1 MQQNKDFYRS
11 YIYAEFSNTILYLFN
26 TLLNTFNN
34 TSQSN
39 QPKDELMME
48 KSEDASQPGVI
59 LFLHYP
65 VVYEAITMITVF
77 YGHLNLEH

>member
-1 MQQNKDFYRS
+1 
-11 YIYAEFSNTILYLFN
+11 
-26 TLLNTFNN
+26 
-34 TSQSN
+34 
-39 QPKDELMME
+39 MME